1 MINFNSIKTIFFDY
15 DGCLHNSMYIYA
27 PAFRKAYSYLVMQ
40 GLAQHR
46 AWQANEISYWL
57 GFNSQE
63 MWKAF
68 MPNLDESIRTK
79 CSNIVRTEMKR
90 LIDEGKPELYEG
102 ALEVLSYLKS
112 KGYHLVFIS
121 NCRNYYRDSHTQL
134 FNLNE
139 YFEELACSEEYNFI
153 PKHEILSIISARY
166 PKNMVIVGDRMQD
179 MEAGRKN
186 NIYTIGCRY
195 GFSQE
200 GELENADLLID
211 SIKELKEYF

>member
-1 MINFNSIKTIFFDY
+1 
-15 DGCLHNSMYIYA
+15 
-27 PAFRKAYSYLVMQ
+27 
-40 GLAQHR
+40 
-46 AWQANEISYWL
+46 
-57 GFNSQE
+57 
-63 MWKAF
+63 
-68 MPNLDESIRTK
+68 
-79 CSNIVRTEMKR
+79 
-90 LIDEGKPELYEG
+90 
-102 ALEVLSYLKS
+102 LEVLSYLKS

-121 NCRNYYRDSHTQL
+121 NCRIYYRDSHTQL

-153 PKHEILSIISARY
+153 PKYEILSIISARY
-166 PKNMVIVGDRMQD
+166 PRQMVIVGDRMQD

-200 GELENADLLID
+200 GELENADLIID